1 MARGEETIAGRYELD
16 EVLGRGGMSVVYRA
30 TDRVLDRTVA
40 VKVLPAAYAENP
52 VLVERFSREARAVA
66 RLSHPNIVGVYDS
79 GFDRTVHYIVMECVP
94 GVSLARMLKD
104 RGRLA
109 VGEAVEITTRV
120 ADALTAAHEA
130 RIVHRDIKPANIMV
144 EPSGTVKVL
153 DFGIARARDD
163 ADLTR
168 TTTVLGSA
176 PYMAPEVAM
185 GGSADER
192 SDIYSLG
199 CVLYELLTGR
209 PPFLAD
215 MPLAVMHLH
224 ANATPEP
231 VRELRPEVPEG
242 LDALVLQMLA
252 KEPAD
257 RPQRAAE
264 LVPALRDAL
273 RDDAP
278 KTAPTLVAP
287 TRVAPPPPPAPPE
300 QAVAATP
307 PPPIAATPPA
317 PPPDDTA
324 AMPVPARRS
333 SPRAWLFATAA
344 LVALAAGIAVALAS
358 SSSSN
363 HDHTTSAAQ
372 SHPRTSQSTS
382 TSSSASPSS
391 SSSTS
396 STSSTSS
403 PSHSTTTSTS
413 TSSTTSSPASS
424 SSTSTASS
432 TQPGPASSP
441 AAASQTTT
449 TP

>member
-1 MARGEETIAGRYELD
+1 MARAAETIAGRYELD
-16 EVLGRGGMSVVYRA
+16 EILGRGGMSVVYRA

-94 GVSLARMLKD
+94 GVSLAHVLKD

-109 VGEAVEITTRV
+109 VGEAVEIATQV
-120 ADALTAAHEA
+120 ADALAAAHEA

-199 CVLYELLTGR
+199 CVLYEMLTGR

-215 MPLAVMHLH
+215 VPLAVMHLH

-242 LDALVLQMLA
+242 LDALVLRMLA

-264 LVPALRDAL
+264 LVPALHDAL
-273 RDDAP
+273 RDDATR
-278 KTAPTLVAP
+278 TAPTLVAP
-287 TRVAPPPPPAPPE
+287 TRVSPPPASPPPE
-300 QAVAATP
+300 QSIASSPPTP
-307 PPPIAATPPA
+307 PAPPA
-317 PPPDDTA
+317 PPPDAA
-324 AMPVPARRS
+324 AMPGPARRS
-333 SPRAWLFATAA
+333 SRRVWLFATAA
-344 LVALAAGIAVALAS
+344 LVALAAGIAVALVS
-358 SSSSN
+358 SSSSKHN
-363 HDHTTSAAQ
+363 QATSGAQ

-382 TSSSASPSS
+382 TSSSSSPSS
-391 SSSTS
+391 SSSS
-396 STSSTSS
+396 SSSTSS
-403 PSHSTTTSTS
+403 PSHSTSTSTS
-413 TSSTTSSPASS
+413 VSSTTSSPASRS

-432 TQPGPASSP
+432 TQPGATSSP
-441 AAASQTTT
+441 AAASPTTT
-449 TP
+449 AP

>member
-1 MARGEETIAGRYELD
+1 MARAAETIAGRYELHD
-16 EVLGRGGMSVVYRA
+16 VLGRGGMSVVHRA

-94 GVSLARMLKD
+94 GVSLAQLLKD
-104 RGRLA
+104 RGPLPLA
-109 VGEAVEITTRV
+109 HAVEIATQV
-120 ADALTAAHEA
+120 ALALAAAHEA
-130 RIVHRDIKPANIMV
+130 RIVHRDIKPANVMV
-144 EPSGTVKVL
+144 QPSGTVKVL

-199 CVLYELLTGR
+199 CVLYEMLTGR
-209 PPFLAD
+209 PPFMAD
-215 MPLAVMHLH
+215 VPLAVMHLH

-231 VRELRPEVPEG
+231 VRKLRPEVPEG
-242 LDALVLQMLA
+242 LAVLVLQMLA
-252 KEPAD
+252 KEPDD
-257 RPQRAAE
+257 RPQRATQ
-264 LVPALRDAL
+264 LVSALREAV

-278 KTAPTLVAP
+278 RTAPTLLGP

-300 QAVAATP
+300 DRPATTAP
-307 PPPIAATPPA
+307 PPPAAAPPA
-317 PPPDDTA
+317 PPPEDTA
-324 AMPVPARRS
+324 AMPGPGKRS
-333 SPRAWLFATAA
+333 SGRVWLFATAA

-363 HDHTTSAAQ
+363 HEHTTSGAQ
-372 SHPRTSQSTS
+372 SHPRTSSSTS
-382 TSSSASPSS
+382 ASSSSSPSS
-391 SSSTS
+391 SSSTT
-396 STSSTSS
+396 STTRTSAR
-403 PSHSTTTSTS
+403 STTTSAS

-424 SSTSTASS
+424 TSTSSSTST
-432 TQPGPASSP
+432 TQPASTSRPP
-441 AAASQTTT
+441 AASPTTT
-449 TP
+449 AP

>member
-1 MARGEETIAGRYELD
+1 MARASAETIAGRYELH

-94 GVSLARMLKD
+94 GVSLSQLLKAR
-104 RGRLA
+104 GPLA
-109 VGEAVEITTRV
+109 VGEAVEIATAV
-120 ADALTAAHEA
+120 AHALTAAHEA
-130 RIVHRDIKPANIMV
+130 GIVHRDIKPANIMV

-168 TTTVLGSA
+168 ATTVLGSA

-199 CVLYELLTGR
+199 CVLYEMLTSR

-215 MPLAVMHLH
+215 TARAVMHLH

-231 VRELRPEVPEG
+231 VRELRPQVPEG
-242 LDALVLQMLA
+242 LDALILQMLA
-252 KEPAD
+252 KEPAE
-257 RPQRAAE
+257 RPQRSVE
-264 LVPALRDAL
+264 LVPALHEAL
-273 RDDAP
+273 RDQP
-278 KTAPTLVAP
+278 PQTAPTILAP
-287 TRVAPPPPPAPPE
+287 TRVAPPPPSALPE
-300 QAVAATP
+300 TGVAATP
-307 PPPIAATPPA
+307 PPRTPPA
-317 PPPDDTA
+317 PDDTT
-324 AMPVPARRS
+324 AMPVRGQRS
-333 SPRAWLFATAA
+333 SRRAWLVAVAA
-344 LVALAAGIAVALAS
+344 LAALAAGIAVAVAS

-363 HDHTTSAAQ
+363 HDQTTSGIQ
-372 SHPRTSQSTS
+372 SPPRTSSS
-382 TSSSASPSS
+382 TSSSSSPSTS
-391 SSSTS
+391 SASSSTS

-403 PSHSTTTSTS
+403 PARSTTTSTTAS
-413 TSSTTSSPASS
+413 STTSTPTSSTTSS
-424 SSTSTASS
+424 ASS
-432 TQPGPASSP
+432 TQPALTSTP
-441 AAASQTTT
+441 AAQSQTTT
-449 TP
+449 AP

>member
-1 MARGEETIAGRYELD
+1 MARAAETIAGRYELH

-30 TDRVLDRTVA
+30 TDLVLDRTVA
-40 VKVLPAAYAENP
+40 VKVLPAAHAENP

-79 GFDRTVHYIVMECVP
+79 GSDRTVHYIVMECVP
-94 GVSLARMLKD
+94 GVSLAQLLKD
-104 RGRLA
+104 RGPLGA
-109 VGEAVEITTRV
+109 GEAVEIATRI
-120 ADALTAAHEA
+120 ADALAAAHEA
-130 RIVHRDIKPANIMV
+130 GIVHRDIKPANVMV

-199 CVLYELLTGR
+199 CVLYEMLTGR

-215 MPLAVMHLH
+215 LPLAVMHLH

-231 VRELRPEVPEG
+231 VRELRPDVPKR
-242 LDALVLQMLA
+242 LDALVLEMLA

-257 RPQRAAE
+257 RPQRPAE
-264 LVPALRDAL
+264 LVAVLLGAL

-287 TRVAPPPPPAPPE
+287 ARVAPPPPPAPAP
-300 QAVAATP
+300 V
-307 PPPIAATPPA
+307 PA
-317 PPPDDTA
+317 PDDTA
-324 AMPVPARRS
+324 AMPAAGKRS
-333 SPRAWLFATAA
+333 SRRAWLFATAA
-344 LVALAAGIAVALAS
+344 LAALAAGIAVALAS

-363 HDHTTSAAQ
+363 NDHTSSGAQ
-372 SHPRTSQSTS
+372 SHPRTSSSSTG
-382 TSSSASPSS
+382 TSSSQSPSSS

-396 STSSTSS
+396 STTTPAHSS
-403 PSHSTTTSTS
+403 TSTS
-413 TSSTTSSPASS
+413 TSTTSSPASS
-424 SSTSTASS
+424 TTTTTSSSSASS
-432 TQPGPASSP
+432 TQPASTSSP
-441 AAASQTTT
+441 AAASPTTT
-449 TP
+449 AP